1 VFQAVMHLLWNDAH
15 EGAREASAH
24 TLGTMGPAVPLI
36 VGEGPA
42 VDCLVDALCDQYA
55 KVCACVHMCVCVYV
69 CMCVCVYVVCVCVY
83 VCACVS
89 VNVCLCVCVCV
100 WPCARLPAGSAALN
114 HSSIVTTRH
123 FVMPTGHAPTTR
135 RLGVV

>member
-55 KVCACVHMCVCVYV
+55 KVCVCVYV
-69 CMCVCVYVVCVCVY
+69 CMSVCVHVCMCVCGLCM
-83 VCACVS
+83 
-89 VNVCLCVCVCV
+89 CVCVCMCV
-100 WPCARLPAGSAALN
+100 RECVFVCMRVCVALRPTSRWFRGPQSFQHCDNKALCHAHWARTHN
-114 HSSIVTTRH
+114 
-123 FVMPTGHAPTTR
+123 
-135 RLGVV
+135 